1 MTDLSELLAKLEAAE
16 GPSRE
21 LDADIAVEIVGFFRA
36 PAKYEQDDFDY
47 CYKDKDGTVICP
59 GHGGD
64 QLVPLYTASL
74 DAIAALVEASL
85 PPLKH
90 FSDQPSEGWKFG
102 VYRLVLPGSW
112 TAWIRKHGEDGVD
125 AKARTPALALCIAL
139 VKAKQAEASL

>member
-21 LDADIAVEIVGFFRA
+21 LDAELAKLDGLTHPVGVLGVE
-36 PAKYEQDDFDY
+36 
-47 CYKDKDGTVICP
+47 C
-59 GHGGD
+59 
-64 QLVPLYTASL
+64 PLYTSCL
-74 DAIAALVEASL
+74 NAITALVEASL